1 MRALKFK
8 KLILLKMRKLFK
20 ICCKRTVVTEVTTI
34 FTPMPM
40 TMVNALLHTA
50 EANLLYG
57 QEFISKIAS
66 ASEGWEILDIFE
78 NTDGMLIGSMIY
90 RNTTPHTVV
99 FKSFDRFMGTARYSQ
114 YFEEVLEPNST
125 KVVNFAVP
133 MTIDRMEATHT
144 LGYLI
149 EVYSDAT
156 LTERTPITQGLVEA
170 IFCVVQDPN
179 VF

>member
-1 MRALKFK
+1 MRTLKFK
-8 KLILLKMRKLFK
+8 KLTLRKMRKLFK

-34 FTPMPM
+34 FTPM
-40 TMVNALLHTA
+40 TMINALLHTA

-66 ASEGWEILDIFE
+66 ASNGWKILDIFE
-78 NTDGMLIGSMIY
+78 NTDGVFIGSMIY

-99 FKSFDRFMGTARYSQ
+99 FKSFDRFTGVHREAH
-114 YFEEVLEPNST
+114 YFNEVLEPNST

-133 MTIDRMEATHT
+133 MVIVRMGANHT

-156 LTERTPITQGLVEA
+156 LTELTPITQGLVEA